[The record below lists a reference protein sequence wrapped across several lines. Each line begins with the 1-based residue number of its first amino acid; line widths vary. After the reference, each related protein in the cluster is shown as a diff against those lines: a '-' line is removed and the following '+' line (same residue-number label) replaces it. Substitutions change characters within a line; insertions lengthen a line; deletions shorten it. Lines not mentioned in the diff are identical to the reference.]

1 MILNPFKEKNIL
13 ITGGSKG
20 IGLEMAKELG
30 RLGANIAILARNKE
44 DLETAK
50 EEVETFGNIKVV
62 AYACDV
68 TDPSTLSDCVNMA
81 RFQLGSIDGVIAN
94 SGYCHPGNFHEI
106 DIKDFDRQIDT
117 NLKGVIYTLRYAIPY
132 ILENDLGGFVA
143 ITSSPAGSAGIFGFS
158 AYGAT
163 KGALNNLAHVL
174 RQEYGDKKIRVHL
187 LMPPDTDTP
196 GYREEIKMYPPETK
210 SILSGGPL
218 MDPEVVGKRL
228 VRGIANHKSII
239 VVGGMSKFLLLSLRF
254 MPFIWERYVQWK
266 KKSSRSKM
274 DEEDSPIEPTPSESM
289 DD

>member
-30 RLGANIAILARNKE
+30 RLGANIAILARNKD
-44 DLETAK
+44 DLEAAK
-50 EEVETFGNIKVV
+50 EEIEPSGNIRVV

-68 TDPSTLSDCVNMA
+68 TDAEMLSDCVNMV
-81 RFQLGSIDGVIAN
+81 RFEFGSIDGVIAN

-106 DIKDFDRQIDT
+106 DIQDFDRQIDT

-187 LMPPDTDTP
+187 LMPPDTDTA
-196 GYREEIKMYPPETK
+196 GYQEEIKLYPPETK
-210 SILSGGPL
+210 SILGGGPL
-218 MDPEVVGKRL
+218 MSPEVVGKKL
-228 VRGIANHKSII
+228 VRGIANQKSIV

-254 MPFIWERYVQWK
+254 MPFIWERYVGWK
-266 KKSSRSKM
+266 KKAARKVFETETDSAASTET
-274 DEEDSPIEPTPSESM
+274 EE
-289 DD
+289 